1 MRPDLVADIPLHLT
15 AGTPGNPQNPLPTQI
30 TTQIRT
36 LIHTGVLAAG
46 DHLPSTRMLA
56 RQLGVA
62 RGTVV
67 AAYELLA
74 AEGLTVSAHG
84 SGTRVNPNLAQLAER
99 RIDGTTPGA
108 PIIPS
113 APNAPAARLLPL
125 IPGMPDTHTLIDSTW
140 RAAWRD
146 ACTTTSVT
154 GTEPAATGIP
164 QLREEIST
172 HLRYMRGLVVNP
184 DRIIVTAG
192 ARDGLALLL
201 NVLGPGTIGVE
212 SPGYPSL
219 RRVPATLGHTIV
231 DLHTDHHGVNPA
243 ELQHLQGLDRVLV
256 TPSHQYPSGGSL
268 SGSRRVAL
276 TSWAQHTNT
285 VIIEDDFDSELRYVG
300 QPLPALAA
308 LAPDHTVLL
317 GTFSSVL
324 SPALACGYIVAP
336 PRLLPALTRL
346 REALGPAVG
355 GIPQHALT
363 QYVATGA
370 LRRRTQRLRRVY
382 RRRRN
387 LITSLLADAPG
398 CHLRPIT
405 GGLHAV
411 LLCDAPAH
419 QVVDACRRSGIQVTA
434 LHDYWGGQGEENGIV
449 FGFGCH
455 DDDTLDWAVNEI
467 KYCVS
472 CL

>member
-15 AGTPGNPQNPLPTQI
+15 TSTPGNPQNPLPTQI

-108 PIIPS
+108 PTMPS

-146 ACTTTSVT
+146 ACTAASVT

-172 HLRYMRGLVVNP
+172 HLRHMRGLVVNP

-219 RRVPATLGHTIV
+219 RRVPAALGHTIV
-231 DLHTDHHGVNPA
+231 DLHTDHHGV
-243 ELQHLQGLDRVLV
+243 
-256 TPSHQYPSGGSL
+256 
-268 SGSRRVAL
+268 
-276 TSWAQHTNT
+276 
-285 VIIEDDFDSELRYVG
+285 
-300 QPLPALAA
+300 
-308 LAPDHTVLL
+308 
-317 GTFSSVL
+317 
-324 SPALACGYIVAP
+324 
-336 PRLLPALTRL
+336 
-346 REALGPAVG
+346 
-355 GIPQHALT
+355 
-363 QYVATGA
+363 
-370 LRRRTQRLRRVY
+370 
-382 RRRRN
+382 
-387 LITSLLADAPG
+387 
-398 CHLRPIT
+398 
-405 GGLHAV
+405 
-411 LLCDAPAH
+411 
-419 QVVDACRRSGIQVTA
+419 
-434 LHDYWGGQGEENGIV
+434 
-449 FGFGCH
+449 
-455 DDDTLDWAVNEI
+455 
-467 KYCVS
+467 
-472 CL
+472 